1 MTLRLKFG
9 WLGIAALLVAF
20 GANLVT
26 FGANAQSKFPGE
38 GGVNLDVPYVPTA
51 QGVVNRMLEMAQA
64 GPNDIHYDLGSGD
77 GRIVV
82 TAARDFKVKKGVGV
96 DIDPVRIKEANANAK
111 SAGVTDRVTFLQ
123 TDLFKFDFSEASVL
137 TLYLLP
143 DVNLKLRP
151 TILNALKPGTRVVS
165 HAFTMGDWRPD
176 NQAAVESE
184 ALYFWVVPAKV
195 SGGWEWKIGS
205 DNYRLDLSQEFQVV
219 TGMLQGPGGQSKLLS
234 TALKGEDF
242 RFDASVPRGGAPV
255 VMHFVGKLSGNTLTG
270 AIDFAGTQR
279 SQITATQAK

>member
-1 MTLRLKFG
+1 MTLRHKFG
-9 WLGIAALLVAF
+9 LLGLVALF
-20 GANLVT
+20 VATGAS
-26 FGANAQSKFPGE
+26 AQPRFPGE

-51 QGVVNRMLEMAQA
+51 QKVVNRMLEMAQA

-111 SAGVTDRVTFLQ
+111 SANVTDRVTFHQ
-123 TDLFKFDFSEASVL
+123 TDLFAFDFTEASVL

-143 DVNLKLRP
+143 DVNIKLRP
-151 TILNALKPGTRVVS
+151 TILDKMKPGTRVVS

-176 NQAAVESE
+176 NQDTIEGE
-184 ALYFWVVPAKV
+184 ALYFWVVPAKI

-205 DNYRLDLSQEFQVV
+205 DSYRIELSQQYQVI
-219 TGMLQGPGGQSKLLS
+219 TGTMFGPGGQSKLLN
-234 TALKGEDF
+234 TVLKGEDF
-242 RFDASVPRGGAPV
+242 RFDASVPRGSAPV
-255 VMHFVGKLSGNTLTG
+255 VMHFVGKVGPAGLTG
-270 AIDFAGTQR
+270 TIDFAGAQST
-279 SQITATQAK
+279 QITATRAK